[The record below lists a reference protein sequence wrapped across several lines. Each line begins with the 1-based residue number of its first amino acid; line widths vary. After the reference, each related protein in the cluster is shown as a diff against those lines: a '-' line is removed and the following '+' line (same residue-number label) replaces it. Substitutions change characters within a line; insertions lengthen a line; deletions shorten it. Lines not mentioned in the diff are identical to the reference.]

1 MEGGKPLAEGQF
13 IERVF
18 DLSVLEHFAGVEA
31 YLAVDAG
38 AQRFEVRGGNR
49 LPDKEEAVS
58 LVVVAHRSTLH
69 LAWCI
74 KRGRTEY
81 FRVFLRVVQLG
92 MAVVETTVVRGQN
105 GCRRDAPIV

>member
-1 MEGGKPLAEGQF
+1 MEGGKPLAEGQVV
-13 IERVF
+13 ERVLDF
-18 DLSVLEHFAGVEA
+18 AVFEHFSGVNA

-49 LPDKEEAVS
+49 LPDKKEAVS

-74 KRGRTEY
+74 KRGVLSI
-81 FRVFLRVVQLG
+81 FAFS
-92 MAVVETTVVRGQN
+92 
-105 GCRRDAPIV
+105 